1 MKHLIV
7 KVLINAAALMFTSNL
22 IDGIY
27 VDGFGSVLVA
37 AIILGIVNAIIRPLL
52 LILTLPL
59 NVLTLGLLTF
69 VINGFMLKLAAA
81 VVGGFDVVGMW
92 PAIVGALVLSVV
104 STVLN
109 WPGRCCKVT
118 EPFLPLRKM

>member
-52 LILTLPL
+52 LVLTLPL
-59 NVLTLGLLTF
+59 NVLTMGL
-69 VINGFMLKLAAA
+69 IN
-81 VVGGFDVVGMW
+81 
-92 PAIVGALVLSVV
+92 IVGALVLSVV

-109 WPGRCCKVT
+109 WLVD
-118 EPFLPLRKM
+118 

>member
-7 KVLINAAALMFTSNL
+7 KGLINAAALMFTSNL
-22 IDGIY
+22 SDGIY

-109 WPGRCCKVT
+109 WLVD
-118 EPFLPLRKM
+118 

>member
-1 MKHLIV
+1 
-7 KVLINAAALMFTSNL
+7 MFTSNL

-37 AIILGIVNAIIRPLL
+37 AIILGIVNAITGRCCWFY
-52 LILTLPL
+52 LPL

-81 VVGGFDVVGMW
+81 VVGGFDIVRDVAGYCRRTC
-92 PAIVGALVLSVV
+92 IVGGQHCAELAGWISMGYRLIAAI
-104 STVLN
+104 
-109 WPGRCCKVT
+109 WIERCCKAT
-118 EPFLPLRKM
+118 EPCLRLLRI

>member
-52 LILTLPL
+52 LVLTLPL

-81 VVGGFDVVGMW
+81 VVGGFDIVGMW

-109 WPGRCCKVT
+109 WLVD
-118 EPFLPLRKM
+118 

>member
-69 VINGFMLKLAAA
+69 VINGFMLNLAAA

-109 WPGRCCKVT
+109 WLVD
-118 EPFLPLRKM
+118 

>member
-27 VDGFGSVLVA
+27 VDGFGAVLVA

-52 LILTLPL
+52 LVLTLPL

-109 WPGRCCKVT
+109 WLVD
-118 EPFLPLRKM
+118 

>member
-1 MKHLIV
+1 
-7 KVLINAAALMFTSNL
+7 MFTSNL

-52 LILTLPL
+52 LVLTLPL

-109 WPGRCCKVT
+109 WLVD
-118 EPFLPLRKM
+118 

>member
-52 LILTLPL
+52 LVLTLPL

-109 WPGRCCKVT
+109 WLVD
-118 EPFLPLRKM
+118 

>member
-7 KVLINAAALMFTSNL
+7 KVLIKAAALMFTSNL

-52 LILTLPL
+52 LVLTLPL

-109 WPGRCCKVT
+109 WLVD
-118 EPFLPLRKM
+118 

>member
-37 AIILGIVNAIIRPLL
+37 AIISGIVNAIIRPLL

-109 WPGRCCKVT
+109 WLVD
-118 EPFLPLRKM
+118 

>member
-109 WPGRCCKVT
+109 WLVD
-118 EPFLPLRKM
+118 

>member
-7 KVLINAAALMFTSNL
+7 KILLNAAALMFTANL

-27 VDGFGSVLVA
+27 IDGWGSVIIA
-37 AIILGIVNAIIRPLL
+37 AIILGIVNAIIRPVLL
-52 LILTLPL
+52 VLTLPL

-69 VINGFMLKLAAA
+69 VINGFMLKTVS
-81 VVGGFDVVGMW
+81 VVVSGFDVVGFW
-92 PAIVGALVLSVV
+92 PATIGAIVLSVV

-109 WPGRCCKVT
+109 WLV
-118 EPFLPLRKM
+118 E

>member
-52 LILTLPL
+52 LVLTLPL

-81 VVGGFDVVGMW
+81 VVGGFDVVGIW

-109 WPGRCCKVT
+109 WLVD
-118 EPFLPLRKM
+118 

>member
-52 LILTLPL
+52 LIFTLPL

-109 WPGRCCKVT
+109 WLVD
-118 EPFLPLRKM
+118 

>member
-52 LILTLPL
+52 LVLTLPL
-59 NVLTLGLLTF
+59 NVFTLGILTF
-69 VINGFMLKLAAA
+69 VINGIMLKLAAA

-109 WPGRCCKVT
+109 WLVD
-118 EPFLPLRKM
+118 

>member
-92 PAIVGALVLSVV
+92 PALGGALVLSVV

-109 WPGRCCKVT
+109 WLVD
-118 EPFLPLRKM
+118 

>member
-52 LILTLPL
+52 LVLTLPL

-81 VVGGFDVVGMW
+81 VVGGFDDVGMW

-109 WPGRCCKVT
+109 WLVD
-118 EPFLPLRKM
+118 